1 MTISELM
8 SELESDLS
16 SFVKDI
22 NRISVKTN
30 IINQLRIFGTNVT
43 QLKEK
48 VEIVKNSKLYLPDD
62 FKSLKLA
69 LRLHGTGYNTQGAP
83 EPTEQ
88 IIRQRIE
95 NGAWFD
101 EVNSEYV
108 TTCDPKII
116 TEKIIIDN
124 SAVNFFYEPQWMSPV
139 KNIKKDGI
147 DSKCLN
153 IHPSIRNTYPDEF
166 SITGSVMNFNFSNGS
181 VYFQYNALP
190 TDENGEIIIEEFTTG
205 DLREYIMLYCKVKI
219 AEDLI
224 VNNKNAQGLG
234 QMYQAWSQQL
244 PLLKSAALKEC
255 RFANLGKSWQRKF
268 KEKNRK
274 ENIAF
279 YNLSGLPHV

>member
-1 MTISELM
+1 MNLSEFFLEIE
-8 SELESDLS
+8 SELS

-22 NRISVKTN
+22 NRTSVKTN
-30 IINQLRIFGTNVT
+30 VINQLRVFGANVT
-43 QLKEK
+43 ELKEK
-48 VEIVKNSKLYLPDD
+48 VETVKNSKVHLPDD

-83 EPTEQ
+83 EPTEH

-124 SAVNFFYEPQWMSPV
+124 STVNFFYEPQWLSLV
-139 KNIKKDGI
+139 KGIKKDGL

-153 IHPSIRNTYPDEF
+153 LHPSIRNAYHDEIN
-166 SITGSVMNFNFSNGS
+166 ITNGILNTNFSAGQI
-181 VYFQYNALP
+181 YLQYNALP
-190 TDENGEIIIEEFTTG
+190 TDEDGILIIPEYTTG
-205 DLREYIMLYCKVKI
+205 DILQYIKTYCKVQI

-224 VNNKNAQGLG
+224 INNKNAQGLG
-234 QMYQAWSQQL
+234 QMYPSWKQEL
-244 PLLKSAALKEC
+244 PSLKSAALKEA
-255 RFANLGKSWQRKF
+255 RFAGLPKSWQRKF
-268 KEKNRK
+268 KEKNR
-274 ENIAF
+274 EEIAF
-279 YNLSGLPHV
+279 YNLPII